1 VETGIQVELLGLAEK
16 ADMAELTQIIVPLN
30 RM

>member
-1 VETGIQVELLGLAEK
+1 MEGQVELLGLAEK